1 MLVKMQFCPRG
12 NDGQSACWSEK
23 NLRQKRVSVC
33 PANKPSVFL
42 MSAMGQMR
50 AALRGEGVSACPSKA
65 DVEGM
70 RRTRQLWA
78 TIRSLNLASP
88 LIEVVHRAPAS
99 RVARWLTGEPC
110 GEARLPQSA
119 DAGWF
124 DLCRVSS
131 SSRSLHTIGVAIM
144 QRRTRSAQPEEGV
157 EIT

>member
-1 MLVKMQFCPRG
+1 MINAKW
-12 NDGQSACWSEK
+12 DWSMRET
-23 NLRQKRVSVC
+23 
-33 PANKPSVFL
+33 
-42 MSAMGQMR
+42 MSAKGQMR

-65 DVEGM
+65 DVERM

-99 RVARWLTGEPC
+99 RVARWLTGGPC